1 MKRLTWLIAVAV
13 IAGIGPGGMAPAI
26 AGNDAVEAVKDDACS
41 SCTARHETVVRR
53 SAEKYLKQAR
63 ELRDEDPAEAL
74 RLARLAAEFF
84 PELEGA
90 RELVVE
96 LEAQ

>member
-1 MKRLTWLIAVAV
+1 MKRLGWLIAAAL
-13 IAGIGPGGMAPAI
+13 IAGIGPEATAPAM
-26 AGNDAVEAVKDDACS
+26 AGDDVAPAAVDDDC
-41 SCTARHETVVRR
+41 SCTARHETVVKR
-53 SAEKYLKQAR
+53 SAEKYFAR
-63 ELRDEDPAEAL
+63 AQELREDDPAEAL

-90 RELVVE
+90 QELVAE

>member
-1 MKRLTWLIAVAV
+1 MQRLAWLIAAAA
-13 IAGIGPGGMAPAI
+13 IAGTGPGGMAPAI
-26 AGNDAVEAVKDDACS
+26 AGNDAVEAVKADDCS
-41 SCTARHETVVRR
+41 SCTARHETLVRR

-63 ELRDEDPAEAL
+63 ELCDEDPTEAL

-90 RELVVE
+90 QALIAE